1 MKKQTILRLLKY
13 TSPYHYLV
21 VLLFVFAF
29 LSSLASLLVPILIGN
44 SIDVLITST
53 AIDYELLVQKLMIL
67 LSVVLVGSIAQ
78 WILARVTNKLT
89 YQITRDMRN
98 QSYQK
103 LHLLPLKYIDQNM
116 HGTIASKVTNDIEV
130 VSQGLLQSFTSLFTG
145 IMTIVGTIIILCYIQ
160 FSIACIVIVLTPLSL
175 FVAGF
180 IVKRTHRYFQT
191 QLAIRGKMTGY
202 VNEMITNLDTIQ
214 ILGYEKID
222 QEVYEEL
229 NQEMHQSGVISQFYG
244 AVINPTTRFMNSFVY
259 NAVGVFGALA
269 VIRGTFSVGM
279 LSSFLTYANQYTKPF
294 NEISSVMSEM
304 QLALTAFE
312 RVYELIEE
320 IEEVEKKD
328 LVSKQQ
334 NGKVRLDKVS
344 FSYQEDVA
352 FIEDMSI
359 DVQAGQSIAIVGKT
373 GCGKT
378 TLINLLMDFY
388 ELNGGSIYLHD
399 INIKDLSRDTIRQC
413 FGMVLQDSWI
423 FKGTVKENIAYGKQN
438 ATEKEIIDAAN
449 KARVHKFIMS
459 LPDGYDTMLEEDGGN
474 LSKGQKQLLCI
485 ARVMLV
491 NPPMLILD
499 EATSS
504 IDTRTE
510 IQIQQAIDTMMKGR
524 TSFIVAHRLSTIK
537 NADSILVMDQG
548 KIIEQGN
555 HHVLLQQ
562 NGYYAKLY
570 QSQFSK

>member
-1 MKKQTILRLLKY
+1 MKKSTILNLLQYIAPHRLL
-13 TSPYHYLV
+13 LV
-21 VLLFVFAF
+21 VLIIVASI
-29 LSSLASLLVPILIGN
+29 SSIASLLVPILIGV
-44 SIDVLITST
+44 SIDTLITGQAVS
-53 AIDYELLVQKLMIL
+53 YSLLVEKLSML
-67 LSVVLVGSIAQ
+67 FTVVAIGAISQ
-78 WILARVTNKLT
+78 WLLARVTNKLT
-89 YQITRDMRN
+89 YRIARDMRD
-98 QSYQK
+98 QTYQK
-103 LHLLPLKYIDQNM
+103 LHTLPLKYIDQTM
-116 HGTIASKVTNDIEV
+116 HGNIVSRVTNDIEV

-145 IMTIVGTIIILCYIQ
+145 VMTIVGTIAILCYIQ

-202 VNEMITNLDTIQ
+202 VNEMITNIDTVIMH
-214 ILGYEKID
+214 GYSEGDI
-222 QEVYEEL
+222 EEYELL
-229 NQEMHQSGVISQFYG
+229 NQEMHKSGVISQFYG
-244 AVINPTTRFMNSFVY
+244 AVINPTTRYINSFVY
-259 NAVGVFGALA
+259 NAVGIFGAIA
-269 VIRGTFSVGM
+269 VLQGTFSVGM

-294 NEISSVMSEM
+294 NEISAVMSEM

-312 RVYELIEE
+312 RVYELMQETQEQPKEDLEQKEHTGNISLEE
-320 IEEVEKKD
+320 
-328 LVSKQQ
+328 
-334 NGKVRLDKVS
+334 VS
-344 FSYQEDVA
+344 FSYQEGNP
-352 FIEDMSI
+352 FIEGLSI
-359 DVQAGQSIAIVGKT
+359 DVEAGQTIAIVGKT

-388 ELNGGSIYLHD
+388 D
-399 INIKDLSRDTIRQC
+399 IQSGNIIMNNMDTRDLSRDTIRSC

-423 FKGTVKENIAYGKQN
+423 FKGTVKENIAYGKQD
-438 ATEKEIIDAAN
+438 ASDQEIIDAAN
-449 KARVHKFIMS
+449 SARVHKFIMS
-459 LPDGYDTMLEEDGGN
+459 LPNGYETMLEEDGGN

-510 IQIQQAIDTMMKGR
+510 VQIQQAIDTMMKGK
-524 TSFIVAHRLSTIK
+524 TAFIVAHRLSTIR

-555 HHVLLQQ
+555 HHVLLQKD
-562 NGYYAKLY
+562 GYYAKLY
-570 QSQFSK
+570 HSQFSN